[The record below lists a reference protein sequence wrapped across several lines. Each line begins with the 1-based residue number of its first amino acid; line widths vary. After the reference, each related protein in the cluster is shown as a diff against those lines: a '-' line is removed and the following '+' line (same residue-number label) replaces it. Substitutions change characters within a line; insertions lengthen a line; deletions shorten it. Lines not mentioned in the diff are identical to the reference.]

1 MAMFRCRRW
10 IWLALIVL
18 VAHPVRAASLAEGFS
33 RLPAG
38 AVVLLMPLDIE
49 LFSVSAGG
57 ILEPQAEWTEKA
69 HANLRQAFLT
79 RSSALNI
86 NFMPLPG
93 EVDEVVERLNRLHGA
108 VGQAIALHHRGAFAL
123 PTKEGRLDWSLGEE
137 AALMRERTGAD
148 YALFAFVRD
157 SYASS
162 ERVAMMVVGLLLGVG
177 LGGGMQVG
185 YASLVDLATGRVV
198 WFNTLLRASGD
209 LREPEKARE
218 SCDAL
223 LDKFPE

>member
-1 MAMFRCRRW
+1 MRRCSRW
-10 IWLALIVL
+10 IWLVLIVL
-18 VAHPVRAASLAEGFS
+18 SALPVRAASLAEGFS

-57 ILEPQAEWTEKA
+57 ILEPQAEWTERA

-79 RSSALNI
+79 RSSALKI

-93 EVDEVVERLNRLHGA
+93 EVDEVVGRLNRLHGA
-108 VGQAIALHHRGAFAL
+108 VGQAIALHHQGGFAL
-123 PTKEGRLDWSLGEE
+123 PSKEGRLDWSLGEE

-185 YASLVDLATGRVV
+185 YASLVDLSTGRVV

-209 LREPEKARE
+209 LRDPEKARE

-223 LDKFPE
+223 LDRFPE

>member
-1 MAMFRCRRW
+1 VSRSRRW
-10 IWLALIVL
+10 LWLWFVVFLSLPA
-18 VAHPVRAASLAEGFS
+18 RAASLAEGFT
-33 RLPAG
+33 RLPEG
-38 AVVLLMPLDIE
+38 AVVLLMPPDIE

-57 ILEPQAEWTEKA
+57 ILEPQAEWTERA

-79 RSSALNI
+79 RSSALKV

-93 EVDEVVERLNRLHGA
+93 EVDEVVDSLNRLHGA
-108 VGQAIALHHRGAFAL
+108 VGQAIAMHHSGLFAL
-123 PTKEGRLDWSLGEE
+123 PTKEGRLDWSLGDE
-137 AALMRERTGAD
+137 AALMRARTGAD

-157 SYASS
+157 SYASG
-162 ERVAMMVVGLLLGVG
+162 ERVAMMVVGALLGVG

-198 WFNTLLRASGD
+198 WFNTLLRQSGD

-223 LDKFPE
+223 LDSFPE

>member
-1 MAMFRCRRW
+1 MCF
-10 IWLALIVL
+10 
-18 VAHPVRAASLAEGFS
+18 VAFLSLPLRAASLAEGFT
-33 RLPAG
+33 RLPEG

-69 HANLRQAFLT
+69 QANLRQAFLT
-79 RSSALNI
+79 RSSALKV

-93 EVDEVVERLNRLHGA
+93 EVDEVVESLNRLHGA
-108 VGQAIALHHRGAFAL
+108 VGQAIAMHHRGLFEL
-123 PTKEGRLDWSLGEE
+123 PTKEGRLDWSLGDE
-137 AALMRERTGAD
+137 AALMRARTGAD

-162 ERVAMMVVGLLLGVG
+162 ERVAMMVVGALLGFG
-177 LGGGMQVG
+177 LSGGMQVG
-185 YASLVDLATGRVV
+185 YASLVDLGSGRVL
-198 WFNTLLRASGD
+198 WFNTLLRQSGD
-209 LREPEKARE
+209 LRELEKARE

-223 LDKFPE
+223 LEKFPE

>member
-1 MAMFRCRRW
+1 MRRCSRW
-10 IWLALIVL
+10 IWLVLIVL
-18 VAHPVRAASLAEGFS
+18 SALPARAASLAEGFS

-57 ILEPQAEWTEKA
+57 ILEPQAEWTERA

-79 RSSALNI
+79 RSSALKI

-108 VGQAIALHHRGAFAL
+108 VGQAIALHHHGGFAL
-123 PTKEGRLDWSLGEE
+123 PSKEGRLDWSLGEE

-185 YASLVDLATGRVV
+185 YASLVDLSTGRVV

-209 LREPEKARE
+209 LRDPEKARE

-223 LDKFPE
+223 LDRFPE

>member
-1 MAMFRCRRW
+1 MSRCRRW
-10 IWLALIVL
+10 LWLCVVVFLSL
-18 VAHPVRAASLAEGFS
+18 PVRAASLAEGFT
-33 RLPAG
+33 RLPEG

-69 HANLRQAFLT
+69 HANLRRAFLT
-79 RSSALNI
+79 RSSALKV

-93 EVDEVVERLNRLHGA
+93 EVDEVVESLNRLHGA
-108 VGQAIALHHRGAFAL
+108 VGQAIAMHHRGLFAL
-123 PTKEGRLDWSLGEE
+123 PTKEGRLDWSLGDE
-137 AALMRERTGAD
+137 AALMRARTGAD

-162 ERVAMMVVGLLLGVG
+162 ERVAMMVVGALLGFG
-177 LGGGMQVG
+177 LSGGMQVG
-185 YASLVDLATGRVV
+185 YASLVDLASGRVL
-198 WFNTLLRASGD
+198 WFNTLLRQSGD
-209 LREPEKARE
+209 LRELEKARE

>member
-1 MAMFRCRRW
+1 MRRCSRW
-10 IWLALIVL
+10 IWLFLIVL
-18 VAHPVRAASLAEGFS
+18 SALPVRAASLADGFS

-57 ILEPQAEWTEKA
+57 ILEPQAAWPDKA

-79 RSSALNI
+79 RSSALQI

-93 EVDEVVERLNRLHGA
+93 AVDDVVERLNRLHGA

-137 AALMRERTGAD
+137 AALLRERTGAD

-157 SYASS
+157 SYASN

-185 YASLVDLATGRVV
+185 YASLVDLSTGRVV

>member
-1 MAMFRCRRW
+1 MFPCRRW
-10 IWLALIVL
+10 LWVSFVVFLAL
-18 VAHPVRAASLAEGFS
+18 PVRAASLAEGFA

-57 ILEPQAEWTEKA
+57 VLEPQAEWTEKA

-79 RSSALNI
+79 RSSVLKV

-93 EVDEVVERLNRLHGA
+93 EVDEVVESLNRLHGA
-108 VGQAIALHHRGAFAL
+108 VGQAIILHQSGLFAL
-123 PTKEGRLDWSLGEE
+123 PTKEGKLDWSLGDE
-137 AALMRERTGAD
+137 AALMRERSGAD

-162 ERVAMMVVGLLLGVG
+162 ERVAMMVVGALLGFG
-177 LGGGMQVG
+177 LSGGMQVG
-185 YASLVDLATGRVV
+185 YASLVDLSSGRVV
-198 WFNTLLRASGD
+198 WFNRLLRQSGD
-209 LREPEKARE
+209 LREFDKARE

-223 LDKFPE
+223 LEKFPE